1 VSKLPTGLSGKPSA
15 RALERVGFV
24 VQRQRGSHMIL
35 RRENPFSRVTVPDH
49 KTIRP
54 GTLRSILDEAQL
66 SIDDLN
72 GLL

>member
-1 VSKLPTGLSGKPSA
+1 
-15 RALERVGFV
+15 
-24 VQRQRGSHMIL
+24 MIL